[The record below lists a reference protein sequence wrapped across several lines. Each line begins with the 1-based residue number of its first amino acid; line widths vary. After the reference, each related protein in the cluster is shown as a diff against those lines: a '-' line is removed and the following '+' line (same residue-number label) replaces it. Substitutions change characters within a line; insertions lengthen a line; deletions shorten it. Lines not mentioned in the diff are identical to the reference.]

1 MTKRGYKINPIEKT
15 ITLSRKFLEGA
26 SVMDSPEY
34 KELKRIQKENPDYT
48 LVEREKIKQKEDKVT
63 YSELTYAVMES
74 IIRDSATD
82 DADEAQKIAAFNG
95 IKDFYKDNKA
105 TMYGHVK
112 SWFVN
117 NYKKE
122 YIDKY
127 GNQAQKKAA

>member
-26 SVMDSPEY
+26 GVMGTPEY

-48 LVEREKIKQKEDKVT
+48 LVEREKIKQKADKVT
-63 YSELTYAVMES
+63 YSELTYEVMES
-74 IIRDSATD
+74 IIEDSAKD
-82 DADEAQKIAAFNG
+82 DADKAQKIAEFNA
-95 IKDFYKDNKA
+95 IKGFYKDNKT

-112 SWFVN
+112 SWFVK
-117 NYKKE
+117 NYKAE
-122 YIDKY
+122 YIAKY

>member
-26 SVMDSPEY
+26 GVMGTPEY

-48 LVEREKIKQKEDKVT
+48 LVEREKIKQKENKVT

-74 IIRDSATD
+74 IIRDSAKD

-95 IKDFYKDNKA
+95 IKVLYDGNKA

-112 SWFVN
+112 SWFVK

>member
-1 MTKRGYKINPIEKT
+1 MAT
-15 ITLSRKFLEGA
+15 
-26 SVMDSPEY
+26 EY

-48 LVEREKIKQKEDKVT
+48 LVEREKIKQKENKVT

-74 IIRDSATD
+74 IIRDSAKD

-95 IKDFYKDNKA
+95 IKVLYDGNKA

-112 SWFVN
+112 SWFVK